1 MNTDTNIN
9 TNTKTKQMTLTAL
22 AAAVICILSPFTI
35 PIPISPVPVS
45 LTVFAVCITA
55 YVLGTKL
62 GLIATALYIL
72 IGLVGIPVFSGFSGG
87 VAKLLGPTGGYI
99 IGYLFVALF
108 TGLFA
113 DHFEEKIFM
122 HAAGMVLG
130 TVICYLL
137 GTIWLAETADIGFKA
152 ALAAGVLP
160 FIPADIVKIL
170 AALFAGGKL
179 RKALRR
185 M

>member
-1 MNTDTNIN
+1 MSI
-9 TNTKTKQMTLTAL
+9 AL
-22 AAAVICILSPFTI
+22 SGDVIFE
-35 PIPISPVPVS
+35 ISPVPVS

-113 DHFEEKIFM
+113 GHFEEKIFM